1 MAMARLRMLVRNLAS
16 PPRRA
21 ARWEWRSQ
29 ITMTTG
35 LQTYSSPTMA
45 YSNISFI
52 TMAMELSQNGLSKP
66 VLDCPKMAGVYP
78 AWAWFFKI
86 TIMMA
91 GRTLLSPNCPERFTA
106 SITTKAMELS
116 AMAAW
121 SPGSGCFQAEARAGE
136 LGSKI
141 SITTVGRI

>member
-1 MAMARLRMLVRNLAS
+1 QTFIITTMAMARLQMLARNLSS

-45 YSNISFI
+45 CSNISFI

-78 AWAWFFKI
+78 AWAQFFKF
-86 TIMMA
+86 TIMIA
-91 GRTLLSPNCPERFTA
+91 GWTSLSPNFTE
-106 SITTKAMELS
+106 TL
-116 AMAAW
+116 
-121 SPGSGCFQAEARAGE
+121 
-136 LGSKI
+136 
-141 SITTVGRI
+141 